1 MLRAVPST
9 INIAASTEPAFKS
22 GILVSAISRTWSRF
36 TVATF
41 FLFGSPEPDLIPAAT
56 LSNTAAG
63 GVFVMKV
70 NERSSNTEISTG
82 MIKPACSCV
91 RALNS

>member
-9 INIAASTEPAFKS
+9 INIAASTVAALRS
-22 GILVSAISRTWSRF
+22 GILVSAISRTLSRF

-41 FLFGSPEPDLIPAAT
+41 LRLGSPDPDWIPAAT
-56 LSNTAAG
+56 LSKTAAG

-82 MIKPACSCV
+82 MIKPAWSQYE
-91 RALNS
+91 R